1 LSNTR
6 PVGDGGD
13 MEQTPKYLARYMTP
27 ELVRQLEEK
36 IGLIMDG
43 SGYGEITITIE
54 ACKLKWMCVRESE
67 PVRTPFE

>member
-1 LSNTR
+1 
-6 PVGDGGD
+6 

-36 IGLIMDG
+36 LGIIMDG
-43 SGYGEITITIE
+43 SGYGAIEIIIE
-54 ACKLKWMCVRESE
+54 AGKIKWVRVTESE